1 MSAIS
6 VMMSYANLIPNWSSN
21 EIVGSFLGDGLDEIR
36 RRLYGSDDEVQT
48 HYGENNHEGTYHN
61 RGSIGH
67 YCLRLP
73 FLLGI

>member
-21 EIVGSFLGDGLDEIR
+21 EIVGSLLGDGLDEIR

-48 HYGENNHEGTYHN
+48 RYGEENHEGMYQN
-61 RGSIGH
+61 CGSIGH

-73 FLLGI
+73 FILGI